1 MNAPL
6 TIEKIASKFEVTCD
20 YVIEEFVIDDEIYL
34 PTLFAVDT
42 KDDVFFFD
50 FDEEYAETY
59 ED

>member
-1 MNAPL
+1 MKSPL
-6 TIEKIASKFEVTCD
+6 TVEKIASKFEVTCD
-20 YVIEEFVIDDEIYL
+20 YVIEEFVIDDEIHF

-50 FDEEYAETY
+50 FDDEYAETY